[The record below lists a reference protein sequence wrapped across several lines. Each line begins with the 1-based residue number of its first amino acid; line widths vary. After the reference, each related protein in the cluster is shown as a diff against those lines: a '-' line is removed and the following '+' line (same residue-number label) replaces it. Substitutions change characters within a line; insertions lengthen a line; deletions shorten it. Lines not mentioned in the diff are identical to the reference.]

1 MRHSNSIIAALL
13 VAIALLS
20 FGCFK
25 MDSLLY
31 NPEVITEY
39 NYQNSDFDWAWDY
52 PEAYRTEDSMWHPL
66 TVTSTIP
73 GESSSETIHAV
84 YIGDPARIATDT
96 VIVFCHGNSRHIDA
110 YVPWLVMLANV
121 GGQNRYG
128 VLAMDYRGYGLS
140 TGTPTE
146 EGMYTD
152 VTACIDWLADR
163 GLTGDRLALF
173 GQSLGTASAT
183 ELTAN
188 PRSLQPSWLILEAPF
203 ASSEMIGQS
212 STNLNMPAGFFTQLE
227 IDNAEEI
234 RKVEEPFMWMHGTAD
249 DFLDYEAHGQTVWN
263 NYEGS
268 RGLAV
273 PVEGARHSDPPAV
286 YGLSNYIE
294 TIAGF
299 IQNR

>member
-1 MRHSNSIIAALL
+1 MRPSNSITATLL
-13 VAIALLS
+13 ITITLVS

-52 PEAYRTEDSMWHPL
+52 PETYRTADSMWHPL

-73 GESSSETIHAV
+73 EEGSSETIHAV
-84 YIGDPARIATDT
+84 YVGDPSRIATDT

-110 YVPWLVMLANV
+110 YVPWIVMLANV
-121 GGQNRYG
+121 GGQHRYG

-140 TGTPTE
+140 TGTPSE
-146 EGMYTD
+146 EGMYAD
-152 VTACIDWLADR
+152 VTACIDWLAER
-163 GLTGDRLALF
+163 GLTSDRFAIF

-188 PRSLQPSWLILEAPF
+188 PRSLEPSWLILEAPF
-203 ASSEMIGQS
+203 ASAEMIGQS
-212 STNLNMPAGFFTQLE
+212 STNLNMPSGFFTQLQ

-234 RKVEEPFMWMHGTAD
+234 KKVEQPFLWIHGTAD

-263 NYEGS
+263 NYSGS

-273 PVEGARHSDPPAV
+273 PVEGARHSDPPAI

-294 TIAGF
+294 TISGF